1 VVFLRYVEYLLLHA
15 LQEKP
20 MIHEARFKQFEGGD
34 PTLCCDDVKKEIAS
48 YVGITFLVDPTKST
62 TVTVECKHCRNSDK
76 VTFILV
82 FKSPWSSPS
91 SNNWVPKDYIDINE
105 EPYIE
110 EAKNDH
116 RKSSHV

>member
-1 VVFLRYVEYLLLHA
+1 
-15 LQEKP
+15 